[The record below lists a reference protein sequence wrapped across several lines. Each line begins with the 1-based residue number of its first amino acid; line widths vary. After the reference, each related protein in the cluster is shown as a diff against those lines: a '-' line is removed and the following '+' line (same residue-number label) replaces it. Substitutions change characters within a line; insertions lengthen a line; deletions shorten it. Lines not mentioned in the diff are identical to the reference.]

1 MNEDDGSLIEQETW
15 QEIIG
20 DKIICSNCKEK
31 DSSKFAFAPR
41 LDKTGPRASLNI
53 RCSVCD
59 HSGDYT
65 PTKEEVYAY
74 EYKAR
79 AAIDKKILETPH
91 LKGKISNVKVTSVYR
106 EGDAQ
111 YE

>member
-1 MNEDDGSLIEQETW
+1 MNEDDGDLIEQETW
-15 QEIIG
+15 REIIG
-20 DKIICSNCKEK
+20 DKIICSNCKTK
-31 DSSKFAFAPR
+31 DSTKFDFG
-41 LDKTGPRASLNI
+41 LDKSGPRASLNI
-53 RCSVCD
+53 QCGVCG

-106 EGDAQ
+106 EGDA
-111 YE
+111 